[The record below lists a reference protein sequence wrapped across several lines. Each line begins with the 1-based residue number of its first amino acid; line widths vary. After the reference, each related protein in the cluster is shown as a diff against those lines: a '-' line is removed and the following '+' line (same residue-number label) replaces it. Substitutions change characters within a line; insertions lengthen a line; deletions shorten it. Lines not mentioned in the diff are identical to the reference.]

1 MKSWRLCAEHYLKQW
16 SDQDSEFHA
25 SFSGNDVACELL
37 GKCAGSIK
45 LLAQCQDV
53 EQPDTS
59 ISQRCLASIVSKS

>member
-37 GKCAGSIK
+37 GEMCWKYQVARTVPGRGT
-45 LLAQCQDV
+45 
-53 EQPDTS
+53 DTS
-59 ISQRCLASIVSKS
+59 ISQICLASIVSKS